1 MVTVDALQDAIDLG
15 LEVVAARFEA
25 LRQVTQH
32 GDPIGAGRRDG
43 LEVPILE
50 EACLLGRPFEL
61 LDAPLIALL
70 QHNETVR
77 RCVLGWARTDRE
89 GDRHDDRDDR
99 ARQGRAPL
107 SERIPKRVQ
116 IVEVSPRDGLQAETR
131 TLPTETKL
139 ELITR
144 LAEAGHTV
152 IEATSFV
159 NPKAVPQLADAEEL
173 LRALKRRPGVRYP
186 VLVPNE
192 RGLDR
197 ALSAGADEIAVFAS
211 ASESYSRKNLNHSR
225 DEVIDGYRTVVR
237 RAKDGKL
244 RVRGYLSM
252 VIADPWDGPT
262 KPAVVVDCAKRLLA
276 MGCDELSLGDTS
288 GVGTPGEVRALL
300 RAFKDAGI
308 ANEKIALHL
317 HDTYGQALANA
328 LTALELGITT
338 FDASVG
344 GVGGSPF
351 AKMAAGNL
359 ATEDLVWM
367 CNGLGIET
375 GLDVAKLAQTSAWM
389 SEQLGRELPGRVA
402 HALTQK
408 A

>member
-1 MVTVDALQDAIDLG
+1 MDVK
-15 LEVVAARFEA
+15 
-25 LRQVTQH
+25 
-32 GDPIGAGRRDG
+32 
-43 LEVPILE
+43 
-50 EACLLGRPFEL
+50 
-61 LDAPLIALL
+61 
-70 QHNETVR
+70 
-77 RCVLGWARTDRE
+77 
-89 GDRHDDRDDR
+89 
-99 ARQGRAPL
+99 
-107 SERIPKRVQ
+107 RIQ
-116 IVEVSPRDGLQAETR
+116 IVEVSLRDGLQAESR
-131 TLPTETKL
+131 TLPTATKL

-144 LAEAGHTV
+144 LAEAGCTV

-192 RGLDR
+192 KGLDR
-197 ALSAGADEIAVFAS
+197 ALAAGADEIAVFAS
-211 ASESYSRKNLNHSR
+211 ASESYSRKNLNRSR
-225 DEVIDGYRTVVR
+225 DEAIDGYREVVR
-237 RAKDGKL
+237 RAKDARA

-262 KPAVVVDCAKRLLA
+262 KPAVVVECAKRLLA

-300 RAFKDAGI
+300 NAFKDAGI

-328 LTALELGITT
+328 LLAMEMGITT
-338 FDASVG
+338 FDASAG
-344 GVGGSPF
+344 GIGGSPF

-375 GLDVAKLAQTSAWM
+375 GLHVERLAAATAWM
-389 SEQLGRELPGRVA
+389 SQQLGRELPGRVA
-402 HALTQK
+402 RALS
-408 A
+408 APA

>member
-1 MVTVDALQDAIDLG
+1 M
-15 LEVVAARFEA
+15 
-25 LRQVTQH
+25 
-32 GDPIGAGRRDG
+32 
-43 LEVPILE
+43 
-50 EACLLGRPFEL
+50 
-61 LDAPLIALL
+61 
-70 QHNETVR
+70 
-77 RCVLGWARTDRE
+77 
-89 GDRHDDRDDR
+89 R
-99 ARQGRAPL
+99 AMANV
-107 SERIPKRVQ
+107 SRIQ
-116 IVEVSPRDGLQAETR
+116 IVEVSPRDGLQAESR

-159 NPKAVPQLADAEEL
+159 HPKTVPQLADADEL

-192 RGLDR
+192 KGLDR
-197 ALSAGADEIAVFAS
+197 AMAAGADEIAVFAS

-225 DEVIDGYRTVVR
+225 ADVLDGYRAVVG
-237 RAKDGKL
+237 RAKDARL

-262 KPAVVVDCAKRLLA
+262 KPDVVVDSAKQLLA

-288 GVGTPGEVRALL
+288 GVGTPGEVRTLL
-300 RAFKDAGI
+300 RAFADAKV
-308 ANEKIALHL
+308 ANDKIALHL

-328 LTALELGITT
+328 LAAMEMGITT

-344 GVGGSPF
+344 GIGGSPF

-375 GLDVAKLAQTSAWM
+375 GLHIERLAATSAWM
-389 SEQLGRELPGRVA
+389 SQQLGRDLPGRVA
-402 HALTQK
+402 RALATRV
-408 A
+408 